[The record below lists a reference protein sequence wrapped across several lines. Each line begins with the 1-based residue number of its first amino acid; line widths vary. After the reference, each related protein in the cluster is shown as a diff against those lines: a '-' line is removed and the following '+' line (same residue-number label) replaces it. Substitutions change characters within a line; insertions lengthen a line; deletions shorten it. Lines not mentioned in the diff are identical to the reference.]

1 MISKPVGSD
10 PDLINNKLWA
20 GTQNVVSEPIGF
32 TPRGYYLFN
41 LGSNPDFKIVTVG
54 FKPTLILGLN
64 VFTCISRITSKN
76 PSLFYLQHLV
86 GSWCTNSNPP
96 SEKDN
101 GQ

>member
-10 PDLINNKLWA
+10 PHLINNKLWA

-64 VFTCISRITSKN
+64 VFTCVLDKCNLICPTKLSHFTYLS
-76 PSLFYLQHLV
+76 SLPQILYR
-86 GSWCTNSNPP
+86 
-96 SEKDN
+96 K
-101 GQ
+101 

>member
-1 MISKPVGSD
+1 M
-10 PDLINNKLWA
+10 INNKLWA

-64 VFTCISRITSKN
+64 VFTCN
-76 PSLFYLQHLV
+76 SLGRQTVFRKTHLFL
-86 GSWCTNSNPP
+86 TF
-96 SEKDN
+96 KTRK
-101 GQ
+101 

>member
-10 PDLINNKLWA
+10 PHLINNKLWA

-64 VFTCISRITSKN
+64 VFTWNGSEVVLEAK
-76 PSLFYLQHLV
+76 SL
-86 GSWCTNSNPP
+86 CTNLAGTNCMYIRIFLLTASL
-96 SEKDN
+96 
-101 GQ
+101 

>member
-10 PDLINNKLWA
+10 PHLINNKLWA

-64 VFTCISRITSKN
+64 VFTCAVDLVSAAASQAA
-76 PSLFYLQHLV
+76 SL
-86 GSWCTNSNPP
+86 
-96 SEKDN
+96 
-101 GQ
+101 